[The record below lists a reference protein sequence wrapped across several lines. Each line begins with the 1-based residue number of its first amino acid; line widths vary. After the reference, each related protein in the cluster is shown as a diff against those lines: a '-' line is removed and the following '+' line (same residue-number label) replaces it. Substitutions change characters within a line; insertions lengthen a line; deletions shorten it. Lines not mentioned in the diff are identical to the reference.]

1 MKEEIEN
8 YLIDINSNFCNI
20 KSDISII
27 RYSENDILFQC
38 AIIDFKEEIYN
49 LIKTL
54 RALKNILEEIK

>member
-20 KSDISII
+20 KSDISIM
-27 RYSENDILFQC
+27 RYSEYDILFQS

-49 LIKTL
+49 LIKNL
-54 RALKNILEEIK
+54 KALKNILEEIK

>member
-27 RYSENDILFQC
+27 KYSEYDIFFQS

-49 LIKTL
+49 LIKNL
-54 RALKNILEEIK
+54 KALKNILEEIK